1 MEADILIKIAVI
13 LGSIRSKLGESIF
26 KYLQASFP
34 DSDQVTY
41 DWIRLEDFPLEPY
54 HHDETPLSNPITGL
68 KDNEQKW
75 LNRLKGDDGFVIMTP
90 EYDHAIPGVL
100 KNALDYVGP
109 EVDHKPVQIISY
121 SYYSD
126 GGMLAA
132 ESFVEILQM
141 LKMMVLP
148 TPVLLWNAND
158 NFTEAGD
165 LIKDADN
172 SDHFEARLKEAFHE
186 ITFYTQLLHE
196 HPLK

>member
-1 MEADILIKIAVI
+1 MIKIGVV
-13 LGSIRSKLGESIF
+13 LGSIRSQLGESII
-26 KYLQASFP
+26 KYLESKFRDTQTVQF
-34 DSDQVTY
+34 
-41 DWIRLEDFPLEPY
+41 DWIRLENFPLEPY
-54 HHDETPLSNPITGL
+54 QHDETPLSNPITGL
-68 KDNEQKW
+68 KASEHKW
-75 LNRLKGDDGFVIMTP
+75 LDQLKADDGFVIMTP

-148 TPVLLWNAND
+148 TPVLLWNVND
-158 NFTEAGD
+158 NFTEAGE
-165 LIKDADN
+165 LRKGAQN
-172 SDHFEARLKEAFHE
+172 SDHFEARLEEAFHE
-186 ITFYTQLLHE
+186 IIFYTQLFHN
-196 HPLK
+196 HPFN